1 MSSSDHRGAYSLFDS
16 PSRRTFPSLAFADAM
31 SIPFKSPLLPP
42 STTSSDF
49 SLSSLSSASTTSTS
63 SSDSCY
69 SPATPPPS
77 LSSSSFAS
85 CAYPDW
91 PKRDILTP
99 LSSFCGRQAS
109 SHISDG
115 DLLDLE
121 QLSLSHET
129 RILAENTACIPW
141 EATKQPPVIMQSSP
155 VMEKARPIPKK
166 RRRSSPLN
174 RKKMVTGMSP
184 IPEAPE

>member
-1 MSSSDHRGAYSLFDS
+1 MSSSDHRGTHSPFDS
-16 PSRRTFPSLAFADAM
+16 PSPRTFPSLAFADAM
-31 SIPFKSPLLPP
+31 SIPSKSPLSPP
-42 STTSSDF
+42 STTSCDF

-63 SSDSCY
+63 SSDSCS

-91 PKRDILTP
+91 PKRDILIP

-109 SHISDG
+109 SHISDE

-121 QLSLSHET
+121 QLSLAQDT
-129 RILAENTACIPW
+129 RMLAENTSCIPW
-141 EATKQPPVIMQSSP
+141 EATKQPPVVLQSSP
-155 VMEKARPIPKK
+155 VTEKARPIPKR